1 MIVLVLSGMVETY
14 AVFTDTE
21 RGILVKNKM
30 MEIAKS
36 GAADAQDDFRLSKY
50 DLSEGHVKEHIK
62 KELYGTKEDLS
73 ETERQIVL
81 SEYLDSS
88 EKDILS
94 LLPKRGNYS
103 KYTRDVYRVRA
114 NNTERIYFYEAD
126 NVYHSSYLCSH
137 LPSDKSGIS
146 IYSSMEECAL
156 KGAYPC
162 KACVLGLYE

>member
-1 MIVLVLSGMVETY
+1 
-14 AVFTDTE
+14 
-21 RGILVKNKM
+21 M

-36 GAADAQDDFRLSKY
+36 GASDAQDDFRLSKY

-73 ETERQIVL
+73 ETERQILL
-81 SEYLDSS
+81 SEYLDRS

-126 NVYHSSYLCSH
+126 HVYHSSYLCSH
-137 LPSDKSGIS
+137 LPSEK
-146 IYSSMEECAL
+146 AVL
-156 KGAYPC
+156 AYIPLWRN
-162 KACVLGLYE
+162 VP

>member
-1 MIVLVLSGMVETY
+1 M
-14 AVFTDTE
+14 
-21 RGILVKNKM
+21 
-30 MEIAKS
+30 
-36 GAADAQDDFRLSKY
+36 
-50 DLSEGHVKEHIK
+50 
-62 KELYGTKEDLS
+62 S

-146 IYSSMEECAL
+146 VYSSMEECAL

-162 KACVLGLYE
+162 KPCVLGLYE

>member
-1 MIVLVLSGMVETY
+1 M
-14 AVFTDTE
+14 
-21 RGILVKNKM
+21 
-30 MEIAKS
+30 
-36 GAADAQDDFRLSKY
+36 
-50 DLSEGHVKEHIK
+50 
-62 KELYGTKEDLS
+62 S
-73 ETERQIVL
+73 ETERQILL
-81 SEYLDSS
+81 SEYLDRS

-126 NVYHSSYLCSH
+126 HVYHSSYLCSH
-137 LPSDKSGIS
+137 LPSEKSGIS
-146 IYSSMEECAL
+146 VYSSMEECAL

>member
-1 MIVLVLSGMVETY
+1 MVETY

-88 EKDILS
+88 EKD
-94 LLPKRGNYS
+94 
-103 KYTRDVYRVRA
+103 TRDVYRVRA

-146 IYSSMEECAL
+146 VYSSMEECAL

-162 KACVLGLYE
+162 KACVLGLYK

>member
-1 MIVLVLSGMVETY
+1 MVETY

-36 GAADAQDDFRLSKY
+36 GASDAQDDFRLSKY

-62 KELYGTKEDLS
+62 KELYGAKEDLS

-103 KYTRDVYRVRA
+103 KYTRDVYRVEQKIQKEYTFMRQTMYIIVLIFA
-114 NNTERIYFYEAD
+114 VICHPIKAVLVYILLWR
-126 NVYHSSYLCSH
+126 NV
-137 LPSDKSGIS
+137 P
-146 IYSSMEECAL
+146 
-156 KGAYPC
+156 
-162 KACVLGLYE
+162 

>member
-1 MIVLVLSGMVETY
+1 VETY

-21 RGILVKNKM
+21 RGLLTKNKM

-36 GAADAQDDFRLSKY
+36 GASDAQDDFRLSKY

-94 LLPKRGNYS
+94 L
-103 KYTRDVYRVRA
+103 
-114 NNTERIYFYEAD
+114 
-126 NVYHSSYLCSH
+126 
-137 LPSDKSGIS
+137 SDKSGIS
-146 IYSSMEECAL
+146 VYSSMEECAL

-162 KACVLGLYE
+162 KACVLGLYK